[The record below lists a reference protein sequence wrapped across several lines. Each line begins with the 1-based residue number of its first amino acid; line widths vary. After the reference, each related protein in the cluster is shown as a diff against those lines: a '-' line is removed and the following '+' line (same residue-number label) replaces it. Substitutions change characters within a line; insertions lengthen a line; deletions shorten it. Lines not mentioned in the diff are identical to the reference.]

1 MTVMAVSAQQNS
13 VRSHYFIQEY
23 LLNPAFTGSKNYNPL
38 YFSYR
43 KQWSGFENSPEFFS
57 ASGYYVLDHSSNIA
71 GSIYNYSQG
80 GAFNQTVAQLNYSH
94 DFHFSQAHITLG
106 GG

>member
-1 MTVMAVSAQQNS
+1 MRKLTLHIISLGLFITIVMATSAQQNS

-57 ASGYYVLDHSSNIA
+57 ASGYYVLDHSSNMLREVR
-71 GSIYNYSQG
+71 SIKPLHN
-80 GAFNQTVAQLNYSH
+80 
-94 DFHFSQAHITLG
+94 
-106 GG
+106 